1 MDCGNLLKS
10 KSIQKLSDFIGLSSS
25 IKKRLIISF
34 SVAILIP
41 SLLISFV
48 GVNIIKKHVYKEAQS
63 KVNSDLEYAK
73 EIFSSSQ
80 SKIKDALRIHATRKV
95 LYLSL
100 SGIEQQELKDE
111 MEKIMKEENLD
122 FLTLI
127 DKNGNVF
134 YSTLNC
140 GRKEFNYSHN
150 PFVGFVLKKGEPI
163 SGTAIIPKDE
173 LLKESSELV
182 QRVYMDITPT
192 PKAEKTGEKILEDGF
207 AIAGAAP
214 VFTLQKKFVGVL
226 YGGVLLNRNF
236 GIVDKIR
243 DTIFESGALY
253 KSKPIGTVTIFQ
265 KDVRISTNVLN
276 EDGSRAIST
285 KLSSDVAE
293 TVLKNNKV
301 FRGKAFVVND
311 WYLSA
316 YTPIK
321 GVDGETVG
329 VLYVGVLEK
338 PYKDSLFRSL
348 LLFFAIALL
357 GVLIVGV
364 ISFRVAE
371 RISRPLLC
379 LAEAARKLGEGD
391 YDVKVDVGE
400 REDEIGILSKVFND
414 MVVELR
420 ESHIA
425 LKTWTEV
432 LEEKVEERT
441 KVLKTMQDQLIQT
454 EKLAG
459 IGRLAAGV
467 AHEINN
473 PLTGILT
480 NASLMYDDVP
490 EGDPKKADLKV
501 IVEETLRCRKIVKG
515 LLDFARQ
522 SPPQKQLLSLNE
534 VIEDVITLVRN
545 QANFR
550 NIKIV
555 LELDPL
561 IPKIMADKDQI
572 RQVVLNI
579 VLNAADAM
587 PNGGDFTIVSRII
600 DNSYIELVFS
610 DTGIGISEEVKEK
623 IFEPFVT
630 TKKTGTGLGL
640 SIAYGIIE
648 RHKGKISVESQLGKG
663 TTFRIILPVVKDE
676 RQA

>member
-1 MDCGNLLKS
+1 M
-10 KSIQKLSDFIGLSSS
+10 KLNSS
-25 IKKRLIISF
+25 IRTRLIASF

-41 SLLISFV
+41 SILISLV
-48 GVNIIKKHVYKEAQS
+48 GVNIIKNHVYKEAQS

-73 EIFSSSQ
+73 EIFSSTQ
-80 SKIKDALRIHATRKV
+80 SKIKDALRINATRKV

-100 SGIEQQELKDE
+100 SGIEQQELKEE
-111 MEKIMKEENLD
+111 MERIMKEERLD

-127 DKNGNVF
+127 DKSGNVF
-134 YSTLNC
+134 YSTLNG
-140 GRKEFNYSHN
+140 GRTDFNYSKN
-150 PFVGFVLKKGEPI
+150 PLVSNVLSKNEPI
-163 SGTAIIPKDE
+163 YGSIIIPKEE
-173 LLKESSELV
+173 LQKESQKLV
-182 QRVYMDITPT
+182 ERVYMEIIPT
-192 PKAEKTGEKILEDGF
+192 PKAGKTEEKTVQDGMTF
-207 AIAGAAP
+207 AGAAP
-214 VFTLQKKFVGVL
+214 VFTLQKNFVGVL
-226 YGGVLLNRNF
+226 YGGILLNRNF
-236 GIVDKIR
+236 EVVDKIR

-253 KSKPIGTVTIFQ
+253 KGKPIGTVTIFQ
-265 KDVRISTNVLN
+265 NDVRISTNVLN

-293 TVLKNNKV
+293 TVLKRNEV

-321 GVDGETVG
+321 SVNGETIG
-329 VLYVGVLEK
+329 ILYVGILEK

-348 LLFFAIALL
+348 LIFFAIALL
-357 GVLIVGV
+357 GVFIVGI
-364 ISFRVAE
+364 ISLRVAE
-371 RISRPLLC
+371 RISKPLLVLADAARQ
-379 LAEAARKLGEGD
+379 LAEGN
-391 YDVKVDVGE
+391 YDVKVEVE
-400 REDEIGILSKVFND
+400 NSNDEIGVLSKVFRD
-414 MVVELR
+414 MIVELR

-555 LELDPL
+555 LDLDPQ

-587 PNGGDFTIVSRII
+587 PNGGEFTILSRII
-600 DNSYIELVFS
+600 DGAYIELVFS

-648 RHKGKISVESQLGKG
+648 RHKGKISVESCVGKG
-663 TTFRIILPVVKDE
+663 TTFKIILPVTYDE
-676 RQA
+676 R